1 MGTLS
6 QSNICRLCGWE
17 DEENMRIE
25 DQEVCIVFNSL
36 NLLTAKVSELIEQNM
51 NLNLETSLDLPNKIC
66 LECKTGVQVSP
77 GGQI

>member
-51 NLNLETSLDLPNKIC
+51 NLNLETSWY
-66 LECKTGVQVSP
+66 GY
-77 GGQI
+77 G